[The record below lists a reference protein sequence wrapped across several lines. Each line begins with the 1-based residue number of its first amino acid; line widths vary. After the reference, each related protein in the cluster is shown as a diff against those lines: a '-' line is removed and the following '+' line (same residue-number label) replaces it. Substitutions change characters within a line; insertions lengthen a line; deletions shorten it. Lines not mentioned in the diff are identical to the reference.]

1 MAQIVKLKNFLS
13 TRDRS
18 NELAETKLKCPFR
31 KRDGSYCTALL
42 PFRHLASHCLN
53 VHEQKVGIKCLIDD
67 CWWWCYQSL
76 RCLTSHLSN
85 TETHGAL
92 VIEGGPNLDGRVEV
106 IPYEIAAKQ
115 LKEHTLS
122 CMVSKQDLCRFR
134 GKMLKRN
141 ERAVAARMAESEVEI
156 EIVFPPIK
164 IEQENLPLPFNSEQD
179 NLPLPFNSEQDNL
192 PLPFNSEQD
201 NIPPSFNS
209 EQENLYPSVKSEKEN
224 FANFGNQVKEMM
236 SKVTGVFTDWE
247 GFENLMRANNMRY
260 CKPTLN

>member
-1 MAQIVKLKNFLS
+1 MSQIVKLKNFLS
-13 TRDRS
+13 TRDRKS
-18 NELAETKLKCPFR
+18 ELAETKFKCPFR

-92 VIEGGPNLDGRVEV
+92 VMEGGPNLDGKVEV
-106 IPYEIAAKQ
+106 IPYEIAAKH

-122 CMVSKQDLCRFR
+122 CMVSTRDLCRFR

-141 ERAVAARMAESEVEI
+141 ERAVAARMAESEVEV
-156 EIVFPPIK
+156 VFPPIK
-164 IEQENLPLPFNSEQD
+164 IEQENLPLPFNSEQ
-179 NLPLPFNSEQDNL
+179 E
-192 PLPFNSEQD
+192 

-209 EQENLYPSVKSEKEN
+209 EQENFYPSVKSEKEN
-224 FANFGNQVKEMM
+224 FTNFGNQVKEMM

-247 GFENLMRANNMRY
+247 AFENLMRANNMRY